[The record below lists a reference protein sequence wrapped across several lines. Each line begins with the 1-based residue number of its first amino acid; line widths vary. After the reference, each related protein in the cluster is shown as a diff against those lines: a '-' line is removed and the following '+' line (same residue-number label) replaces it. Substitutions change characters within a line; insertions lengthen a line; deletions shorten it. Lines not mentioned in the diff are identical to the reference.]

1 MRHTPAL
8 IETMRIRNGAAPLW
22 YLHIRRLATSCKA
35 LGIPL
40 PGELPPPEGGLDRTV
55 RWEIGMRG
63 VQESERL
70 VEPVEPVKLIIS
82 RITHHPYPHKTTER
96 AQFDRA
102 RDKAR
107 GAEAD
112 DALLLTP
119 GGYLAETA
127 IWSVFWWEGGTLCA
141 PALELG
147 ILPGV
152 GRARI
157 MELAGSKSRRGGRPG
172 AKSEV
177 SRSFWR
183 TPSAAWPK
191 SRRSRTIRCLR
202 PSRQTIWLHIFGL
215 DPGVFR
221 AIFPG
226 SGRWPVVV
234 VAQSVRAPDCGSGG
248 CGFDSRQPPSKV
260 RSSSGRAPV
269 SKTGGCRFESCRAC
283 GC

>member
-8 IETMRIRNGAAPLW
+8 IETMRIRNGLAPLW

-55 RWEIGMRG
+55 RWEVGMRG

-70 VEPVEPVKLIIS
+70 VEPVEAVKLIIS
-82 RITHHPYPHKTTER
+82 RIAHHPYPHKTTER

-127 IWSVFWWEGGTLCA
+127 IWSVFWWEGGKLCA
-141 PALELG
+141 PAMELG

-157 MELAGSKSRRGGRPG
+157 MELAGPIEERR
-172 AKSEV
+172 ATWSEV
-177 SRSFWR
+177 RGLPMFLANAVRGVAKVSAVQDDRV
-183 TPSAAWPK
+183 PSAKQTDELAAHFWP
-191 SRRSRTIRCLR
+191 
-202 PSRQTIWLHIFGL
+202 
-215 DPGVFR
+215 
-221 AIFPG
+221 
-226 SGRWPVVV
+226 
-234 VAQSVRAPDCGSGG
+234 
-248 CGFDSRQPPSKV
+248 
-260 RSSSGRAPV
+260 
-269 SKTGGCRFESCRAC
+269 
-283 GC
+283 

>member
-8 IETMRIRNGAAPLW
+8 IETMRIRNGLAPLW

-40 PGELPPPEGGLDRTV
+40 PGELPPPEAGLDRTV
-55 RWEIGMRG
+55 RWEVGMRG

-70 VEPVEPVKLIIS
+70 VEPVESVKLIIS
-82 RITHHPYPHKTTER
+82 RIAHHPYPHKTTER

-127 IWSVFWWEGGTLCA
+127 IWSVFWWEGGKLCA
-141 PALELG
+141 PAMELG

-157 MELAGSKSRRGGRPG
+157 MELAGPIEERR
-172 AKSEV
+172 ATWSEV
-177 SRSFWR
+177 RGLPMFLANAVRGVAKVSAVQDDRV
-183 TPSAAWPK
+183 PSAKQTDELAAHFWP
-191 SRRSRTIRCLR
+191 
-202 PSRQTIWLHIFGL
+202 
-215 DPGVFR
+215 
-221 AIFPG
+221 
-226 SGRWPVVV
+226 
-234 VAQSVRAPDCGSGG
+234 
-248 CGFDSRQPPSKV
+248 
-260 RSSSGRAPV
+260 
-269 SKTGGCRFESCRAC
+269 
-283 GC
+283 

>member
-1 MRHTPAL
+1 MRHAPAL
-8 IETMRIRNGAAPLW
+8 IETMRIRDGIAPLW

-55 RWEIGMRG
+55 RWEVGMRG

-70 VEPVEPVKLIIS
+70 VGPVERVKLIIS
-82 RITHHPYPHKTTER
+82 RIAHHPYPHKTTDR

-102 RDKAR
+102 LDKAR

-127 IWSVFWWEGGTLCA
+127 IWSVFWWEGGKLCA

-147 ILPGV
+147 SPPGV

-157 MELAGSKSRRGGRPG
+157 AELAGGIEERR
-172 AKSEV
+172 ATWSEV
-177 SRSFWR
+177 SGLPLFLANAVRGVAKVSAVQDDAVPSTKQTDDLAARFW
-183 TPSAAWPK
+183 P
-191 SRRSRTIRCLR
+191 
-202 PSRQTIWLHIFGL
+202 
-215 DPGVFR
+215 
-221 AIFPG
+221 
-226 SGRWPVVV
+226 
-234 VAQSVRAPDCGSGG
+234 
-248 CGFDSRQPPSKV
+248 
-260 RSSSGRAPV
+260 
-269 SKTGGCRFESCRAC
+269 
-283 GC
+283 

>member
-8 IETMRIRNGAAPLW
+8 IETMRIRNGVAPLW

-55 RWEIGMRG
+55 RWEVGMRG

-70 VEPVEPVKLIIS
+70 VEPVETVKLIIS
-82 RITHHPYPHKTTER
+82 RIAHHPYPHKTTER

-127 IWSVFWWEGGTLCA
+127 IWSVFWWEGGKLCA
-141 PALELG
+141 PAMELG

-157 MELAGSKSRRGGRPG
+157 MELAGPIEERR
-172 AKSEV
+172 ATWSEV
-177 SRSFWR
+177 RGLPMFLANAVRGVAKVSAVQDDRV
-183 TPSAAWPK
+183 PSAKQTDELAAHFWP
-191 SRRSRTIRCLR
+191 
-202 PSRQTIWLHIFGL
+202 
-215 DPGVFR
+215 
-221 AIFPG
+221 
-226 SGRWPVVV
+226 
-234 VAQSVRAPDCGSGG
+234 
-248 CGFDSRQPPSKV
+248 
-260 RSSSGRAPV
+260 
-269 SKTGGCRFESCRAC
+269 
-283 GC
+283 

>member
-8 IETMRIRNGAAPLW
+8 IETMRIRNGLAPLW

-55 RWEIGMRG
+55 RWEVGMRG

-70 VEPVEPVKLIIS
+70 VEPVETVKLIIS
-82 RITHHPYPHKTTER
+82 RIAHHPYPHKTTER
-96 AQFDRA
+96 AQFERA

-141 PALELG
+141 PAMELG

-157 MELAGSKSRRGGRPG
+157 MELAGPIEERR
-172 AKSEV
+172 ATWSEV
-177 SRSFWR
+177 RGLPMFLANAVRGVAKVSAVQDDRV
-183 TPSAAWPK
+183 PSAKQTDELAAHFWP
-191 SRRSRTIRCLR
+191 
-202 PSRQTIWLHIFGL
+202 
-215 DPGVFR
+215 
-221 AIFPG
+221 
-226 SGRWPVVV
+226 
-234 VAQSVRAPDCGSGG
+234 
-248 CGFDSRQPPSKV
+248 
-260 RSSSGRAPV
+260 
-269 SKTGGCRFESCRAC
+269 
-283 GC
+283 